1 MNNTNA
7 NANTPP
13 EQEQEQEQEQPR
25 LQPKEQQQEPQRHS
39 IYELDS
45 QSIATT
51 TTLSPPSSAHPHRGS
66 SYAPGRQQQNATYQP
81 TYQPTRATPQQ
92 GPYRLS
98 TQTLP
103 LDSINS
109 PPSRRGK
116 LLVFE
121 GLDRSGKSTQCA
133 LLVEHLISQ
142 GDRVEH
148 VRFPNR
154 TTPIGQILNAY
165 LSGAT
170 EVEDHVVH
178 LLFSANR
185 WEMASQISRW
195 IADGVTVVVD
205 RYYYSGCVYTAAK
218 ALPGLGLEWA
228 RHPDVGLPRPD
239 LCVFLDVSPETAA
252 ARGGFGGEKYEQTDF
267 QARVREL
274 FEVMWRHPDEEN
286 DVVVVNA
293 DRSMEDVERTIRKW
307 ARLASQRVD
316 QEDIPLGL
324 VRSW

>member
-1 MNNTNA
+1 MDDTND
-7 NANTPP
+7 PH
-13 EQEQEQEQEQPR
+13 
-25 LQPKEQQQEPQRHS
+25 KEKV
-39 IYELDS
+39 YELDA
-45 QSIATT
+45 QSIATSVQST
-51 TTLSPPSSAHPHRGS
+51 PTSAHPNRVS
-66 SYAPGRQQQNATYQP
+66 SYAPGKLQQSANFDLP
-81 TYQPTRATPQQ
+81 PVRSPQQ

-103 LDSINS
+103 LPGSG
-109 PPSRRGK
+109 PPSKRGK

-133 LLVEHLISQ
+133 LLVEHLLSR

-154 TTPIGQILNAY
+154 STPIGQMLNAY
-165 LSGAT
+165 LSGQS

-185 WEMASQISRW
+185 WEMAPQITRW
-195 IADGVTVVVD
+195 IAEGVTVVVD
-205 RYYYSGCVYTAAK
+205 RYYYSGCVYSAAK
-218 ALPGLGLEWA
+218 AIPGLGLEWA

-239 LCVFLDVSPETAA
+239 LCIFLDVSPETAA
-252 ARGGFGGEKYEQTDF
+252 QRGGFGGEKYEQTEF

-293 DRSMEDVERTIRKW
+293 DRGMEDVERTILKW
-307 ARLASQRVD
+307 ARLASERVD
-316 QEDIPLGL
+316 REEIPLGV
-324 VRSW
+324 VRPW

>member
-1 MNNTNA
+1 MDDTNNPNS
-7 NANTPP
+7 
-13 EQEQEQEQEQPR
+13 Q
-25 LQPKEQQQEPQRHS
+25 KV
-39 IYELDS
+39 YELDA

-51 TTLSPPSSAHPHRGS
+51 TLSTPSSAHPNRVS
-66 SYAPGRQQQNATYQP
+66 SYAPGQLQRTNYSQPQQQ
-81 TYQPTRATPQQ
+81 TRSPQQ

-103 LDSINS
+103 NS
-109 PPSRRGK
+109 DATHPSKRGK

-133 LLVEHLISQ
+133 LLVEHLLSR

-154 TTPIGQILNAY
+154 STPIGQMLNAY
-165 LSGAT
+165 LNGQSD
-170 EVEDHVVH
+170 VEDHVVH

-185 WEMASQISRW
+185 WEMAPQISRW
-195 IADGVTVVVD
+195 IAEGVTVVVD
-205 RYYYSGCVYTAAK
+205 RYYYSGCVYSAAK
-218 ALPGLGLEWA
+218 AIPGLGLEWA

-239 LCVFLDVSPETAA
+239 LCIFLDVSPETAA
-252 ARGGFGGEKYEQTDF
+252 QRGGYGGEKYEQTDF

-293 DRSMEDVERTIRKW
+293 DRSMEDVERTILKW
-307 ARLASQRVD
+307 ARLASERVD
-316 QEDIPLGL
+316 REEIPLGA
-324 VRSW
+324 VRPW

>member
-1 MNNTNA
+1 MAEPNSTTTTN
-7 NANTPP
+7 
-13 EQEQEQEQEQPR
+13 EQ
-25 LQPKEQQQEPQRHS
+25 KV
-39 IYELDS
+39 YELDA
-45 QSIATT
+45 QSIATAT
-51 TTLSPPSSAHPHRGS
+51 TTLSTPTSAHPNRVS
-66 SYAPGRQQQNATYQP
+66 SYAPGQQQHSNSQSHSHSL
-81 TYQPTRATPQQ
+81 RSPQQ

-103 LDSINS
+103 SASNNV
-109 PPSRRGK
+109 PPSKRGK

-133 LLVEHLISQ
+133 LLVEHLLSQ
-142 GDRVEH
+142 GQRIEH

-154 TTPIGQILNAY
+154 STPIGQMLNAY
-165 LSGAT
+165 LAGTSQ
-170 EVEDHVVH
+170 VEDHVVH

-185 WEMASQISRW
+185 WEMAPQIAAW

-205 RYYYSGCVYTAAK
+205 RYYYSGCVYSAAK
-218 ALPGLGLEWA
+218 AIPGLGLEWA

-252 ARGGFGGEKYEQTDF
+252 LRGGYGGEKYEQTDF

-293 DRSMEDVERTIRKW
+293 DRAMEDVERTIRKW
-307 ARLASQRVD
+307 ARLASERVD
-316 QEDIPLGL
+316 REEIALGA
-324 VRSW
+324 VRAW

>member
-1 MNNTNA
+1 MDNTN
-7 NANTPP
+7 TSP
-13 EQEQEQEQEQPR
+13 
-25 LQPKEQQQEPQRHS
+25 EQQQEEQPQPQRHS
-39 IYELDS
+39 VYELDS
-45 QSIATT
+45 QSISTT
-51 TTLSPPSSAHPHRGS
+51 TTLSPPASAHPHRGS
-66 SYAPGRQQQNATYQP
+66 SYAPGRQQQNAATYQP
-81 TYQPTRATPQQ
+81 THRTPQQ

-103 LDSINS
+103 LNAITT
-109 PPSRRGK
+109 PSRRGK
-116 LLVFE
+116 LIVFE

-154 TTPIGQILNAY
+154 TTPIGQVLNAY

-195 IADGVTVVVD
+195 ITEGVTVVVD

-252 ARGGFGGEKYEQTDF
+252 SRGGFGGEKYEQTDF

-307 ARLASQRVD
+307 ARLASERVD
-316 QEDIPLGL
+316 REDIPLGL

>member
-1 MNNTNA
+1 MDDTNNPNS
-7 NANTPP
+7 
-13 EQEQEQEQEQPR
+13 Q
-25 LQPKEQQQEPQRHS
+25 KV
-39 IYELDS
+39 YELDA

-51 TTLSPPSSAHPHRGS
+51 TLSTPSSAHPNRVS
-66 SYAPGRQQQNATYQP
+66 SYAPGRLQHSNYSQPPPQQQTP
-81 TYQPTRATPQQ
+81 RSPQQ

-103 LDSINS
+103 SS
-109 PPSRRGK
+109 SSGHPSKRGK

-133 LLVEHLISQ
+133 LLVEHLLSR

-154 TTPIGQILNAY
+154 STPIGQMLNAY
-165 LSGAT
+165 LSGQS

-185 WEMASQISRW
+185 WEMAPQISRW
-195 IADGVTVVVD
+195 IAEGVTVVVD
-205 RYYYSGCVYTAAK
+205 RYYYSGCVYSAAK
-218 ALPGLGLEWA
+218 AIPGLGLEWA

-239 LCVFLDVSPETAA
+239 LCIFLDVSPETAA
-252 ARGGFGGEKYEQTDF
+252 QRGGYGGEKYEQTEF

-293 DRSMEDVERTIRKW
+293 DRSMEDVERTILKW
-307 ARLASQRVD
+307 ARLASERVD
-316 QEDIPLGL
+316 REEIPLGA
-324 VRSW
+324 VRPW

>member
-1 MNNTNA
+1 MDDNNNTN
-7 NANTPP
+7 
-13 EQEQEQEQEQPR
+13 
-25 LQPKEQQQEPQRHS
+25 EPQAQPPKVF
-39 IYELDS
+39 ELDS

-51 TTLSPPSSAHPHRGS
+51 TMSTPSSAHPNRVS
-66 SYAPGRQQQNATYQP
+66 SFAPGMQHYQP
-81 TYQPTRATPQQ
+81 QPIHRSPQE

-103 LDSINS
+103 VASS
-109 PPSRRGK
+109 RPPTSKRGK
-116 LLVFE
+116 LIVFE

-133 LLVEHLISQ
+133 LLVERLRER

-154 TTPIGQILNAY
+154 TTPIGQMINAY
-165 LSGAT
+165 LAGQS

-185 WEMASQISRW
+185 WELAPQIARW
-195 IADGVTVVVD
+195 VAEGVTVVVD
-205 RYYYSGCVYTAAK
+205 RYYYSGCVYSAAK
-218 ALPGLGLEWA
+218 QIPGLGLEWA

-239 LCVFLDVSPETAA
+239 LCVFLDVSPETASQ
-252 ARGGFGGEKYEQTDF
+252 RGGYGGEKYEQTEF

-274 FEVMWRHPDEEN
+274 FEVMWKHPDEEN

-293 DRSMEDVERTIRKW
+293 DRGMEEVERTIQKW
-307 ARLASQRVD
+307 ARLASERVD
-316 QEDIPLGL
+316 RQDLALGT
-324 VRSW
+324 VRPWQ

>member
-1 MNNTNA
+1 MDDTSD
-7 NANTPP
+7 PSK
-13 EQEQEQEQEQPR
+13 Q
-25 LQPKEQQQEPQRHS
+25 KV
-39 IYELDS
+39 YELDAE
-45 QSIATT
+45 SIATT
-51 TTLSPPSSAHPHRGS
+51 IQSTPTSAHANRVS
-66 SYAPGRQQQNATYQP
+66 SYAPGQLQHSNHLQQQP
-81 TYQPTRATPQQ
+81 IRSPQQ

-98 TQTLP
+98 TQSLSAP
-103 LDSINS
+103 ASAH
-109 PPSRRGK
+109 PPRRGK

-133 LLVEHLISQ
+133 LLVEHLLSR

-154 TTPIGQILNAY
+154 STPIGQMLNAY
-165 LSGAT
+165 LSGQS

-185 WEMASQISRW
+185 WEMAAQISRW
-195 IADGVTVVVD
+195 IAEGITVVVD
-205 RYYYSGCVYTAAK
+205 RYYYSGCVYSAAK
-218 ALPGLGLEWA
+218 AIPGLGLEWA

-252 ARGGFGGEKYEQTDF
+252 QRGGYGVEKYEQAEF

-293 DRSMEDVERTIRKW
+293 DRGMEDVERTILKW
-307 ARLASQRVD
+307 ARLASERVD
-316 QEDIPLGL
+316 REEIPLGV
-324 VRSW
+324 VRPW

>member
-1 MNNTNA
+1 M
-7 NANTPP
+7 
-13 EQEQEQEQEQPR
+13 
-25 LQPKEQQQEPQRHS
+25 
-39 IYELDS
+39 
-45 QSIATT
+45 
-51 TTLSPPSSAHPHRGS
+51 
-66 SYAPGRQQQNATYQP
+66 
-81 TYQPTRATPQQ
+81 
-92 GPYRLS
+92 S
-98 TQTLP
+98 TQTLS
-103 LDSINS
+103 LDAHTA
-109 PPSRRGK
+109 PSRRGK

-185 WEMASQISRW
+185 WEMAAQISRW
-195 IADGVTVVVD
+195 VAEGVTVVVD

-252 ARGGFGGEKYEQTDF
+252 ARGGFGGEKYEQTEF

-307 ARLASQRVD
+307 ARLASERVD
-316 QEDIPLGL
+316 REDIPLGL
-324 VRSW
+324 VRAW

>member
-1 MNNTNA
+1 MDDPNNPNS
-7 NANTPP
+7 
-13 EQEQEQEQEQPR
+13 Q
-25 LQPKEQQQEPQRHS
+25 KV
-39 IYELDS
+39 YELDA

-51 TTLSPPSSAHPHRGS
+51 TLSTPSSAHPNRVS
-66 SYAPGRQQQNATYQP
+66 SYAPGRLQHSNYSHPQQQ
-81 TYQPTRATPQQ
+81 TRSPQQ

-103 LDSINS
+103 S
-109 PPSRRGK
+109 PDAAHRSKRGK

-133 LLVEHLISQ
+133 LLVEHLLSR

-154 TTPIGQILNAY
+154 STPIGQMLNAY
-165 LSGAT
+165 LNGESDF
-170 EVEDHVVH
+170 EDHVVH

-185 WEMASQISRW
+185 WEMAPQISRW
-195 IADGVTVVVD
+195 IAEGVTVVVD
-205 RYYYSGCVYTAAK
+205 RYYYSGCVYSAAK
-218 ALPGLGLEWA
+218 AIPGLGLEWA

-252 ARGGFGGEKYEQTDF
+252 QRGGYGGEKYEQTDF

-293 DRSMEDVERTIRKW
+293 DRSMEDVERTILKW
-307 ARLASQRVD
+307 ARLASERVD
-316 QEDIPLGL
+316 REDIPLGA
-324 VRSW
+324 VRPW